1 MNVELMQQ
9 SRRRRHRSDRGSA
22 WQRGRYLEPHLET
35 RSRVHG
41 RDHQRAAGGGGDM
54 QVKPESSLLAQGQ
67 HNDTGTK
74 E

>member
-41 RDHQRAAGGGGDM
+41 RDHQRAIGGGGDI
-54 QVKPESSLLAQGQ
+54 QVKPESSLQAQRE